1 MDRRDQAEDTPQV
14 WLEMWLSGWRTGDAQ
29 MILQSIAD
37 DFVYDDPVDGRFRKA
52 EFAAYLKTMFA
63 SEAPFVTSAG
73 DTVFEEISDVVVRE
87 QDGELTAW
95 GWWQTASV
103 EGAGLVRVGPKG
115 VRSEKTAYYS
125 RPE

>member
-1 MDRRDQAEDTPQV
+1 
-14 WLEMWLSGWRTGDAQ
+14 
-29 MILQSIAD
+29 
-37 DFVYDDPVDGRFRKA
+37 
-52 EFAAYLKTMFA
+52 MFA

-125 RPE
+125 PPE